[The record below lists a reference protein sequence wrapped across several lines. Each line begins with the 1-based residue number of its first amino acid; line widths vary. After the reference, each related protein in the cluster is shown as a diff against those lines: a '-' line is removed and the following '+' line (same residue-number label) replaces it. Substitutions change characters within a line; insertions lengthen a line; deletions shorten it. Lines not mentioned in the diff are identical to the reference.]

1 MKVRNIFMTKS
12 YDVSDSE
19 GVPIIMSWI
28 GQGGFHF
35 LQTSI
40 DEEQEMCKSRAGLFS
55 ILN

>member
-19 GVPIIMSWI
+19 RVAIIMSWI

-35 LQTSI
+35 VQTLI
-40 DEEQEMCKSRAGLFS
+40 DEEQEMCKCRAGLFS
-55 ILN
+55 ILS